1 METKLL
7 KFESDCQTILAT
19 IYANH
24 CKFLHICD
32 TICDTIL
39 LTELTTIN
47 TF

>member
-1 METKLL
+1 MKTKLL

-19 IYANH
+19 IYGKSLQILA
-24 CKFLHICD
+24 FCD

-39 LTELTTIN
+39 LTELKTIN